1 MKKNCFQNPKGLIA
15 LIYYWLI
22 KSRSFQNTMIL
33 CARLPNFH
41 KMITTLSSFLKLK
54 AKEIYHRDH
63 KKLSS
68 KLFRA
73 DLALS
78 LGRTWLTFEDTL
90 MKILYAPIKKNL
102 SELTKYLEKNSKNFI
117 KNYRLVSIL
126 PTLSKVLEKIMQ
138 KKIVNHVNTF
148 TFPYLHCAESVQ
160 IQSFSS
166 PHFPVF
172 SPNVEKYRPA
182 KTLYITQCYVIKL
195 LCLMIHLMFIVL
207 KLAIITIT

>member
-1 MKKNCFQNPKGLIA
+1 
-15 LIYYWLI
+15 
-22 KSRSFQNTMIL
+22 
-33 CARLPNFH
+33 
-41 KMITTLSSFLKLK
+41 
-54 AKEIYHRDH
+54 
-63 KKLSS
+63 
-68 KLFRA
+68 
-73 DLALS
+73 
-78 LGRTWLTFEDTL
+78 

-102 SELTKYLEKNSKNFI
+102 SELTKYLEKDSKNFI

-166 PHFPVF
+166 PYFPVF
-172 SPNVEKYRPA
+172 SPNGEKYRPA
-182 KTLYITQCYVIKL
+182 KTLYITQCYAIKL

-207 KLAIITIT
+207 KLAIITLT